1 MDINKRIDM
10 VLLLLQSTKESIE
23 EYSGNKYG
31 AGYEY
36 PTVHSAASIQERCK
50 VARRELLMIM
60 KELS

>member
-1 MDINKRIDM
+1 MNIEQRINM

-36 PTVHSAASIQERCK
+36 STVHSAGSIQERCK
-50 VARRELLMIM
+50 IARRELLMIM
-60 KELS
+60 KELN